1 MEFSLKGLVGSV
13 FSLVR
18 SFTTPQL
25 PAFTNNNDDRIVVE
39 AVKPVE
45 EQSLIMNPTQA
56 NFQNELKI
64 RTEEFDRYQMAETM
78 KDLEKAVYHL
88 SASVTYLQ
96 EQGKKN
102 EQLLVFLST
111 THEELLNAIA
121 EGQSMN
127 PDFVNNTDEED
138 ETILGK
144 AWEIKKGSALN

>member
-25 PAFTNNNDDRIVVE
+25 PSFSKNDERIVVE

-64 RTEEFDRYQMAETM
+64 RTEDFDRYQMAETM

-144 AWEIKKGSALN
+144 AWGIKKGQSLN

>member
-18 SFTTPQL
+18 SFATPQL
-25 PAFTNNNDDRIVVE
+25 PSFSKNDERIVVE
-39 AVKPVE
+39 EVKPVE
-45 EQSLIMNPTQA
+45 EQSLIMNSTQA

-88 SASVTYLQ
+88 SASVTYLK

-127 PDFVNNTDEED
+127 PDFVNNTEEED